1 MQGSLGLRSGT
12 VCARIVNARMIA
24 GILAAELVLS
34 ACGGGSDHV
43 VQTSVD
49 SLAPTVP
56 STLHATVVTD
66 KQVVL
71 AWAPSTDLPNPGG
84 TGVAGYHVYRNGTT
98 NPIATVSATSY
109 TDTGLTAN
117 TGYTYQVS
125 ALDQAMPVPNES
137 PPSAPL
143 TVTTQVPADTSAP
156 TVPRGVKASAVTSN
170 SITLTWSASS
180 DLPSPGGTGVGG
192 YYVYRNGVT
201 TPIATVSATSYTDA
215 GLASSTGYTYQVA
228 AFDRVTPAANV
239 SAPSTPLAVTTQ
251 AALDTLA
258 PTVPSGLKA
267 SAVTSNSVALTWG
280 ASTDLPSPGGT
291 GVGGYYVYRNGA
303 TNPITAVSGSSF
315 TDTGLAANTYTY
327 QVAAFDRAQPT
338 ANVSVLSAAISV
350 TVVDNS
356 THTDVLT
363 YKNDS
368 SRTGANLTESILTTA
383 NVTSASFGL
392 LRVLPA
398 DGAVYAQPLYLSQ
411 LMVGGSPHNVV
422 FIITEHDSAYAYDS
436 DTGAQLWHVPLT
448 LSGETSSDDRSCDQ
462 ISPEIGATATPVIDR
477 SAGAIYVI
485 AMSKDKAGA
494 YHQRLHALDVTTGS
508 ELFGGPREVQASYPT
523 AGGGSTTFDPGA
535 YKERAGLLLLN
546 GEVYTSWTSHCDDN
560 PYTGW
565 MIAYDQKTLAQTRV
579 FNIAPNSDGLGP
591 SIWMS
596 GAAPSADSAGNI
608 YVLAGNGVFETSL
621 DANGFPNAQD
631 YGNSFL
637 KISTANNTL
646 AVADYFTMWNE
657 VSESA
662 ADLDLGGSGA
672 LLLPDLKDSDGDVQH
687 LAVGAGK
694 DGNIYVV
701 NRDSLGKFN
710 PARNV
715 IWQELDLAVPNGM
728 RSTAAYF
735 NNNVYLSDRDAP
747 MKSFTITAARLSH
760 GPTAQTTVT
769 FGYPGTVPV
778 VSANATQNGIVW
790 GAEVKSP
797 GVLHAFD
804 ANNLANEL
812 YNSNQ
817 AASGRDQ
824 YGAGNK
830 YVPPTVADGKVFM
843 AGKAGVGVFGLLH

>member
-1 MQGSLGLRSGT
+1 MQGSLGLRSGPFG
-12 VCARIVNARMIA
+12 ARIVRAGVIA
-24 GILAAELVLS
+24 GILTAELVG
-34 ACGGGSDHV
+34 CGGGSGHV

-56 STLHATVVTD
+56 SALHATVVTE

-71 AWAPSTDLPNPGG
+71 AWSPSTDLPNPGG
-84 TGVAGYHVYRNGTT
+84 TGIAGYHVYRNGTT
-98 NPIATVSATSY
+98 NLIATVNATSF
-109 TDTGLTAN
+109 TDDGLMAH

-125 ALDQAMPVPNES
+125 AVDQAAPTPNES
-137 PPSAPL
+137 PPSQPL
-143 TVTTQVPADTSAP
+143 TVTTNLPADTSAP
-156 TVPRGVKASAVTSN
+156 TVPSGVKASAVTSN
-170 SITLTWSASS
+170 SITLTWNAST
-180 DLPSPGGTGVGG
+180 DLPNPGAAGVAG

-201 TPIATVSATSYTDA
+201 NPIATVSTTSYTDT

-239 SAPSTPLAVTTQ
+239 SALSTPLAVTTQ
-251 AALDTLA
+251 AALDKVA
-258 PTVPSGLKA
+258 PTVPSGLKG
-267 SAVTSNSVALTWG
+267 SAVTSSSVTLTWN

-291 GVGGYYVYRNGA
+291 GVGGYYVYRDGA
-303 TNPITAVSGSSF
+303 TNPIATVSGTSF
-315 TDTGLAANTYTY
+315 TDTGLVANTYAY
-327 QVAAFDRAQPT
+327 QVAAFDRALPT

-368 SRTGANLTESILTTA
+368 SRTGANLNESILTTA
-383 NVTSASFGL
+383 NVKSASFGL

-411 LMVGGSPHNVV
+411 LTVGGSPHNVV
-422 FIITEHDSAYAYDS
+422 FIVTEHDSAYAYDS
-436 DTGAQLWHVPLT
+436 DSGAQLWHVPLT

-462 ISPEIGATATPVIDR
+462 ITPEIGATATPVIDR
-477 SAGAIYVI
+477 SAGAIYVV
-485 AMSKDKAGA
+485 AMSKDKSGV

-508 ELFGGPREVQASYPT
+508 ELFGGPREIQASYPT
-523 AGGGSTTFDPGA
+523 AGGGTTTFDPGA

-662 ADLDLGGSGA
+662 ADLDLGGTGA
-672 LLLPDLKDSDGDVQH
+672 LLLPDLTDSAGAVQH

-710 PARNV
+710 PTRNA

-735 NNNVYLSDRDAP
+735 DSHVYLSDRDAP
-747 MKSFTITAARLSH
+747 LKAFTITAAKLSLT
-760 GPTAQTTVT
+760 PTAQTTVS

-778 VSANATQNGIVW
+778 VSANGTQNGIVW
-790 GAEVKSP
+790 GAEVKNP

-843 AGKAGVGVFGLLH
+843 AGKTGVGVFGLLP